1 MKKKKKVDW
10 ENVSF
15 TNTVAIEA
23 LVHILEQKGV
33 LTKDEVLEEIKRISK
48 NMAEAMKGEE
58 K

>member
-1 MKKKKKVDW
+1 MKKNKKVDW